1 MAAPLNRSCS
11 PDVTKVG
18 HAPITAEAT
27 ARSKDVQ
34 KGLVCAKGGVKPA
47 RLLPLDRAA
56 WDNTDTPVPR
66 GRGGECGC
74 LDLRENP
81 IGSCKC

>member
-1 MAAPLNRSCS
+1 
-11 PDVTKVG
+11 
-18 HAPITAEAT
+18 
-27 ARSKDVQ
+27 
-34 KGLVCAKGGVKPA
+34 VCKGGVRPA

-66 GRGGECGC
+66 GRGGERGC